1 MSILDIKET
10 EKKEPKASMSI
21 GVSSILVIFIIICL
35 VTFSVMSLVSAR
47 ADYALSKKIADRNKA
62 YYAATSQAQIQ
73 LRDYGRESR
82 ESTEIKEFDVP
93 INTDQHIHVTAI
105 LPADI
110 TGERVSILSWQVE
123 ETR

>member
-35 VTFSVMSLVSAR
+35 VTFSVMFLVSAR

-73 LRDYGRESR
+73 LRDYGR
-82 ESTEIKEFDVP
+82 
-93 INTDQHIHVTAI
+93 
-105 LPADI
+105 
-110 TGERVSILSWQVE
+110 
-123 ETR
+123 